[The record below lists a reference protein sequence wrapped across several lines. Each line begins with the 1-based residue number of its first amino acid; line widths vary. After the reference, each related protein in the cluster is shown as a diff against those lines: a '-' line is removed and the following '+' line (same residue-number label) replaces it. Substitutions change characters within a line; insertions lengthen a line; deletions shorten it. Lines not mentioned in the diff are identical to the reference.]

1 VSSRGSSRAIDVT
14 PSASRLTTSLRDI
27 GYDFTTAL
35 ADLVD
40 NSVSAGATRVDI
52 QIEFDGPDS
61 HIFIADDGQGMTAN
75 ALNEALRFGTR
86 RIYADGQLGRFGLG
100 LKTASLSQCRR
111 MTVLTRSA
119 PDARTMHVRT
129 LDIDH
134 IAESDRW
141 EVLRTCSRM
150 SRLLAS
156 SWLAERSGTVVV
168 WEHLDRLLPEKR
180 QDGTHT
186 ARRFAGLAEKARE
199 YLGMVFH
206 RFIEDTTDA
215 VLTIMVNGTK
225 VEAWNPFAPLESQR
239 IEMPE
244 RVFELVADDSTHEV
258 IYTPC
263 VLPQKHQFSSLGEFD
278 RMSGPLK
285 WNRQQGLYIYRANRL
300 IQAGGWCGIRAIDEH
315 TKLGRAALDFGTA
328 LDDVFNINVAKM
340 RVNLPAQLRP
350 QLERPINEL
359 CHIADSVYRS
369 DPAER
374 VRSAAGS
381 RRGNDDLLVAIRAA
395 AMELGESK
403 TLKKILKVV
412 ESRSPQLLL
421 D

>member
-61 HIFIADDGQGMTAN
+61 HIVIADDGRGMTAN
-75 ALNEALRFGTR
+75 VLNESLRFGSR
-86 RIYADGQLGRFGLG
+86 RTYEDGQLGRFGLG

-111 MTVLTRSA
+111 VTVASRPS
-119 PDARTMHVRT
+119 PDARSMHVRS

-134 IAESDRW
+134 IAETDRW
-141 EVLRTCSRM
+141 EVLRTCSRT

-156 SWLAERSGTVVV
+156 SWLAERAGTVVI

-180 QDGTHT
+180 QEGTHT
-186 ARRFAGLAEKARE
+186 ARRFEVLADKARE

-215 VLTIMVNGTK
+215 VLAIVVNGEK
-225 VEAWNPFAPLESQR
+225 VEAWNPFAPLEAQR

-244 RVFELVADDSTHEV
+244 RVFELVAEDDTHEV
-258 IYTPC
+258 TYRPC
-263 VLPQKHQFSSLGEFD
+263 VLPQKHQFSTVSEFD

-315 TKLGRAALDFGTA
+315 TKLGRAALDFGTS

-340 RVNLPAQLRP
+340 RVNLPTQLRP

-359 CHIADSVYRS
+359 CHIADTVYRS
-369 DPAER
+369 DPSER
-374 VRSAAGS
+374 LRSPAGS
-381 RRGNDDLLVAIRAA
+381 RRGSGELLVAIRAA

-403 TLKKILKVV
+403 SLRRILNVV
-412 ESRSPQLLL
+412 ETRSPELLE
-421 D
+421 